1 MSEKRVG
8 ADQDKEQKRHD
19 KKSFVMEKVD
29 FFLSSFSKGKAGL
42 ECFFPE
48 HNPSPAK
55 ESPLITTR
63 MEAESE
69 QVPGKNQ

>member
-19 KKSFVMEKVD
+19 KKSFVLEKVD
-29 FFLSSFSKGKAGL
+29 FFSQVFLDEKRDWNV
-42 ECFFPE
+42 FFPE